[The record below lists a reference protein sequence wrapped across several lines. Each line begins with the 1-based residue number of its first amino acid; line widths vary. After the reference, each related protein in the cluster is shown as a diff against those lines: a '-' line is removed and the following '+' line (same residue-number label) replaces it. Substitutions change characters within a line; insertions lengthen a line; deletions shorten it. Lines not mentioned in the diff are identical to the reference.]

1 MIFENLWPLFF
12 LAAIPVII
20 ILYLL
25 KPKGKDYL
33 ISSNLLWK
41 KLLRNEQSRTFFE
54 KFVHNLL
61 MYLQILIVLL
71 LTVGLMSPFLRI
83 EGQGGERKILLLDTS
98 GSMQHENSAGV
109 SRFKESVS
117 RICEYIKATD
127 NNKFSVVTCNALGT
141 NLLAVDSTD
150 KDSLLNLLQSLEP
163 DDCGGDLLTAQ
174 SMLDQLAVTNEE
186 EGAELI
192 VCTDSQGASA
202 FEDFNNFSSKELW
215 IAGEEVN
222 NVSNDYLAF
231 SLKENGLYDIIVGTT
246 NHSDAAVSFDI
257 SLMEEDGSLLSV
269 KQVTLMSD
277 ESNICL
283 FSDIDWKGQTCS
295 GILSGFSFEGDG
307 KDSLAADNQTYAIK
321 NQSGEITAL
330 LIGDGNTYLEKAFQA
345 ITGSTVAKADTDS
358 GSGDYQIQIYDAGR
372 TPSGNAR
379 NILLLGG
386 SENISETIKNVVLTT
401 ENCDLTAGLSDFTIG
416 VNTVNVFELPE
427 WAKPFLTY
435 NDKCVGYYGEHDG
448 IREVVTGFDI
458 RESDFPLR
466 AEFPIFLANAMT
478 YLSNTSWLASNIY
491 FSGEKIAVQPW
502 AGEDIRQQ
510 NLQTQKAGLYKIGNQ
525 DYEEYYTVRFQTA
538 TESDGRTGSG
548 TDLADTDTAGS
559 RSSIQQVRKTLRNV
573 FLILALLLLIVEW
586 FCYVRQM
593 RYRGKF
599 YLAVR
604 GVVLLLVILA
614 LSGLEISRKSNRTA
628 TIFVVDLSNSNAEH
642 QQEISDYLKKTI
654 HQMPYH
660 NEYGIVTF
668 GKNTL
673 VEQFLTK
680 DTSYAGLMTIP
691 EKTATNFEEAVSK
704 ALIMI
709 PSEANGRLVLLTDG
723 KQTKG
728 DIGNLAQAVT
738 NSGAEILT
746 VLYDSE
752 QKQDTYIENVIL
764 PAYLHP
770 GDAYSVTVIIESNY
784 DTDANLLLYHGSS
797 QAGSNRVHLNKGSNR
812 FVIQQQVT
820 DETMESLRV
829 KVEAEGDTCPEND
842 IFNAYSVVEAPPK
855 VLVISGENVKTGAFT
870 SVLGAAGCE
879 YNVVSPL
886 NTPSD
891 INAMLEYKS
900 IILVDTYIDELPGGF
915 LDNIET
921 YVKDYGCGFICCG
934 GENSFALGGYRD
946 TALETVLP
954 VDMMLRGVNEVPSM
968 AMVMVIDRSG
978 SMQSNVAGSNM
989 TNLDVAVK
997 AATVAVDN
1005 LREEDYVGVL
1015 TFDDVYNWQV
1025 EITQAD
1031 DRTGIKDKIMKI
1043 YDGGGTTIKPALQE
1057 AYQKIMGCDASV
1069 KHVVLLTD
1077 GMGETDDF
1085 RDVIENY
1092 SGSGVTLSTV
1102 AVGQGSDTRLLE
1114 QLANQ
1119 CNGRYYYSD
1128 TSSDIPKIF
1137 AQEVFLGG
1145 DSYIQTGDIGLSVY
1159 TGHELTKNLF
1169 SEGWPK
1175 LQGYISS
1182 SPKPASSSIIVSAD
1196 KEDPILTAWQYGLGR
1211 GIAWNSDVTGEWTAA
1226 YSGKEDY
1233 VQLWKRIVDYAAGN
1247 SSLGEDSVNVMTA
1260 GETTEITYFANDY
1273 DGHTQVL
1280 ANVIDPEG
1288 NTTEIA
1294 LHATAPGRYEADFDT
1309 SRTGLY
1315 HFNIRRQDE
1324 GSITNYMT
1332 TAAAVQFSDEYK
1344 FDVSSQA
1351 YMSFMEKHGKIIE
1364 SGENIWTQ
1372 INVKNR
1378 EKRPLTNILLA
1389 LGILLFLADVAL
1401 RRFQYVPKIKK
1412 IRISPKNIRQNTP
1425 EENSYRSA
1433 LRESSEKEASPAGK
1447 NREQDISDEGGN
1459 KKEKEIKEKD
1469 RREKDIKDI
1478 KEKDIKDI
1486 KEKNKKEK
1494 KGKAKKGTES
1504 QTLDTSLLLK
1514 KKDDRNG

>member
-25 KPKGKDYL
+25 KPKGTDYL

-41 KLLRNEQSRTFFE
+41 KLLRNEQSRTFLE

-71 LTVGLMSPFLRI
+71 LTIGLMAPFLRI
-83 EGQGGERKILLLDTS
+83 NGQGGERKILLLDTS

-109 SRFKESVS
+109 SRFKETIS
-117 RICEYIKATD
+117 RISEYIKASD
-127 NNKFSVVTCNALGT
+127 NDKFSVVTCNTLGT

-150 KDSLLNLLQSLEP
+150 KDKLLALLQGLEP
-163 DDCGGDLLTAQ
+163 DDCGGDLLSAQ

-186 EGAELI
+186 EKADLI
-192 VCTDSQGASA
+192 VCTDSQGISA
-202 FEDFNNFSSKELW
+202 FENLNGFTDKELW

-246 NHSDAAVSFDI
+246 NHSDEAVSFDI
-257 SLMEEDGSLLSV
+257 SLLEEDGSLLSV
-269 KQVTLMSD
+269 KQMTLMSN

-295 GILSGFSFEGDG
+295 GLLSGFSFEGG
-307 KDSLAADNQTYAIK
+307 KKDSLAGDNQTYSVK

-330 LIGDGNTYLEKAFQA
+330 LVGDGNTYLEKAYQA
-345 ITGSTVAKADTDS
+345 ITGSTIAKAETDPES
-358 GSGDYQIQIYDAGR
+358 ADYQIRIYDTGK
-372 TPSGNAR
+372 TPSGDAKS
-379 NILLLGG
+379 ILLLGG
-386 SENISETIKNVVLTT
+386 SEYVSETIKNVVLTT
-401 ENCDLTAGLSDFTIG
+401 KDCDLTAGLSDFTIG
-416 VNTVNVFELPE
+416 VNTVNVYELPE

-435 NDKCVGYYGEHDG
+435 QDKCVGYYGEHDG

-478 YLSNTSWLASNIY
+478 YLSNTSWLSSSIY
-491 FSGEKIAVQPW
+491 YSGEKIAIQPW
-502 AGEDIRQQ
+502 ADEAVRQQ
-510 NLQTQKAGLYKIGNQ
+510 DLQTQKAGLYKIGNQ

-538 TESDGRTGSG
+538 TESDGRRGKEADL
-548 TDLADTDTAGS
+548 TDTNAADTQTS
-559 RSSIQQVRKTLRNV
+559 VRQVRKTLRNV
-573 FLILALLLLIVEW
+573 FLILALLFLAAEW
-586 FCYVRQM
+586 FFYVRQM

-599 YLAVR
+599 YPAVR
-604 GVVLLLVILA
+604 GLVMLLVVLA
-614 LSGLEISRKSNRTA
+614 LFGLEISRKSSRIT

-654 HQMPYH
+654 HQMPSH

-680 DTSYAGLMTIP
+680 DTSYAGLMTVP
-691 EKTATNFEEAVSK
+691 EKTATNFEDAVSK

-709 PSEANGRLVLLTDG
+709 PGEANGRLVLLTDG

-738 NSGAEILT
+738 NSGTELLT
-746 VLYDSE
+746 LLYDSE

-770 GDAYSVTVIIESNY
+770 GDLYSVTVIIESNY
-784 DTDANLLLYHGSS
+784 DTDANLLLYQGSN
-797 QAGSNRVHLNKGSNR
+797 QAGSSRVHLNKGSNR

-829 KVEAEGDTCPEND
+829 KIEAEGDSCPEND
-842 IFNAYSVVEAPPK
+842 IFNAYSVVEAPPR
-855 VLVISGENVKTGAFT
+855 VLVISGENAKTGAFT

-900 IILVDTYIDELPGGF
+900 IILVDTYIDELPQGF
-915 LDNIET
+915 LNNIET

-978 SMQSNVAGSNM
+978 SMLDSAAGSNL

-1015 TFDDVYNWQV
+1015 TFDDVYSWQV

-1031 DRTGIKDKIMKI
+1031 DRKGIKDKIMKI
-1043 YDGGGTTIKPALQE
+1043 SDGGGTTIKPALQE
-1057 AYQKIMGCDASV
+1057 AYQRIMECDASV

-1085 RDVIENY
+1085 TDVIENY

-1102 AVGQGSDTRLLE
+1102 AVGQDSDTRLLE
-1114 QLANQ
+1114 QLAKQ
-1119 CNGRYYYSD
+1119 CSGRYYYSD

-1145 DSYIQTGDIGLSVY
+1145 DSYIQTGNIGLSVY

-1169 SEGWPK
+1169 SEGWPE

-1182 SPKPASSSIIVSAD
+1182 TPKPASSSIIVSAD

-1247 SSLGEDSVNVMTA
+1247 SSLGEDSVNVVTA
-1260 GETTEITYFANDY
+1260 GETTEISYFTDDY
-1273 DGHTQVL
+1273 DSQTQVL

-1288 NTTEIA
+1288 NTVEIT
-1294 LHATAPGRYEADFDT
+1294 LHATAPGRYEADLDT

-1351 YMSFMEKHGKIIE
+1351 YVSFINKYGKIIE
-1364 SGENIWTQ
+1364 PGENIWTQ
-1372 INVKNR
+1372 INAKNR

-1389 LGILLFLADVAL
+1389 LSILLFLADVAM
-1401 RRFQYVPKIKK
+1401 RRFQYVPKIRK
-1412 IRISPKNIRQNTP
+1412 IRISSMKARQNTP
-1425 EENSYRSA
+1425 EEKPYG
-1433 LRESSEKEASPAGK
+1433 RENTFREGVPGANSEKEDAPGFSAGENQGQDVIKTGQDKKDKKK
-1447 NREQDISDEGGN
+1447 NEKA
-1459 KKEKEIKEKD
+1459 KKEK
-1469 RREKDIKDI
+1469 
-1478 KEKDIKDI
+1478 
-1486 KEKNKKEK
+1486 
-1494 KGKAKKGTES
+1494 AKKNTAG

-1514 KKDDRNG
+1514 KKDDRNR